1 MKNCPYC
8 DWENEDNASKCLA
21 CGTELE
27 VNDAEQESVE
37 AETIS
42 ADMVFQEELYGVGIY
57 APDNKIAAIKVI
69 KEHFNCGLVE
79 AKNRCENGLVEVGLD
94 KVSAEILADK
104 LRATGATVKILT
116 SKEVEEFNETMTV
129 AKDVV
134 KDMMKT
140 SPKTKLITALIVAA
154 CLIIPIVA
162 IILIIAL

>member
-1 MKNCPYC
+1 MKTCPYC

-37 AETIS
+37 AETTS
-42 ADMVFQEELYGVGIY
+42 ADMVIQEELYGVGVY
-57 APDNKIAAIKVI
+57 APDNKIAVIKVI
-69 KEHFNCGLVE
+69 KEHFNCGLAE
-79 AKNRCENGLVEVGLD
+79 AKQRCENGLVEVGLD

-116 SKEVEEFNETMTV
+116 SEEAENINEAIKV
-129 AKDVV
+129 A

-140 SPKTKLITALIVAA
+140 SPKEKLITALIVAA

-162 IILIIAL
+162 IILIVAL

>member
-1 MKNCPYC
+1 MKKCPFC

-37 AETIS
+37 AETAPTNEAIK
-42 ADMVFQEELYGVGIY
+42 EELYGVGVY
-57 APDNKIAAIKVI
+57 APDNKIAVIKVI
-69 KEHFNCGLVE
+69 KEHFNCGLAE
-79 AKNRCENGLVEVGLD
+79 AKQRCENGLVEVGLD

-116 SKEVEEFNETMTV
+116 SKEVEELNEVMKV
-129 AKDVV
+129 AKDMM

-140 SPKTKLITALIVAA
+140 SPKEKLITALIVAA

>member
-1 MKNCPYC
+1 MKKCPFC

-69 KEHFNCGLVE
+69 KEHFNCGLAE

-116 SKEVEEFNETMTV
+116 SKEVEELNEVMKV
-129 AKDVV
+129 A

-140 SPKTKLITALIVAA
+140 SPKEKLITALIVAA